1 MKLWCKQILLLLTG
15 LLCANII
22 PAQNIPVLPADPAI
36 STGRLPNGTSY
47 YIVENKTI
55 KGLADFAL
63 VQRTGVGNIS
73 DSASMKAVSTA
84 REALDS
90 MPRCLAP
97 SVQTFFTSHGVT
109 PNREGFVK
117 VTDNSTQYHFRDVL
131 LSSEAVLDSALLVI
145 MDVIDRVSASDDPF
159 LRKWYAPSDQAVIVS
174 GDIDAAAVA
183 YKLKMMSMMTPSVES
198 SPRLDYK
205 WQPSD
210 TAIFTAVPARAGGI
224 ASVSMSWRSPRP
236 PAEYMN
242 TVQPAIYEMFLAE
255 LKLIAEDR
263 VKEALYVND
272 IPYADVSCRYM
283 TSMQSYGDESFHFDM
298 TVAEDDFEEALGVAA
313 EVLAG
318 IEDGST
324 SAEELLRAKQICM
337 DSIHEESRKPIRG
350 NSVYVEKCAV
360 SFLYGG
366 SLATLK
372 SKVDFLASRR
382 LADSTELRLF
392 NGISYALLDSCRN
405 LSVRYSADIEQDSM
419 RALFTGAWKV
429 RSDSTVKSSHRVSD
443 IPQHQ
448 PTGVKMK
455 VKAVKT
461 DPMSGG
467 MVWTFSNGFT
477 VIYKKMATGGRM
489 YYNLARNSGYASIAD
504 LNQGEGGYVSDQF
517 FLSSIGGMK
526 ADDFLSVLRSEGL
539 LMEAYVGLSYM
550 MLSGYSPVE
559 KADLLMN
566 SLLAAV
572 NQRTPDTL
580 AAAYHGRC
588 EKLRHVVSMSGRG
601 GVKALI
607 DSVMCPDYKYTPV
620 KSAAALSPQLSEKA
634 DDYFRKLSDQNND
647 GVLILVGDMD
657 EVDLRKMLLRY
668 VDGFRT
674 SDRAFRR
681 QNIRYQPISGWSTY
695 TVEGDRNAID
705 IAMSV
710 PLSLT
715 TDNYM
720 AAEMAAMVLRKRL
733 SEAVVDT
740 GMYLELSN
748 ECKISPQERFSVL
761 ISINEAS
768 PDGFATSVDPI
779 GPIETLSKVRSA
791 LFSVADDTELAAEVA
806 LLKEQLK
813 SALALEMS
821 IPFYWL
827 NVISRRQL
835 AGKDFTTNYQ
845 AKIDAVT
852 PAKVKGI
859 LDQLN
864 KGAKVEYIMT
874 K

>member
-1 MKLWCKQILLLLTG
+1 MNLWCKQIFLLLISI
-15 LLCANII
+15 LCANFIY
-22 PAQNIPVLPADPAI
+22 AQNIPVLPSDPAI
-36 STGRLPNGTSY
+36 STGRLSNGTSY
-47 YIVENKTI
+47 YIVENKSV

-63 VQRTGVGNIS
+63 VQNTGVGNLA
-73 DSASMKAVSTA
+73 DSASMQAVSVA

-109 PNREGFVK
+109 PRREGFVK

-131 LSSEAVLDSALLVI
+131 ISSEAVLDSALLVI
-145 MDVIDRVSASDDPF
+145 LDVIDRVSASDDPF
-159 LRKWYAPSDQAVIVS
+159 LKKWYTPSDQAVIVS
-174 GDIDAAAVA
+174 GDVDAAAVA
-183 YKLKMMSMMTPSVES
+183 YKLRMMSMMTPYVES
-198 SPRLDYK
+198 SPRINYR

-210 TAIFTAVPARAGGI
+210 SANFTAVSGVVDGI
-224 ASVSMSWRSPRP
+224 ASISLSWRSPRP

-255 LKLIAEDR
+255 LKQIAESR
-263 VKEALYVND
+263 VKEALYEND
-272 IPYADVSCRYM
+272 IPYADVSCSYK
-283 TSMQSYGDESFHFDM
+283 TSVQSSGDESFHFDM
-298 TVAEDDFEEALGVAA
+298 TVAEEDFQGALAVAA
-313 EVLAG
+313 GVLAG
-318 IEDGST
+318 IEGGNT
-324 SAEELLRAKQICM
+324 SAEEMLRAKRLCM
-337 DSIHEESRKPIRG
+337 DSIHEESRKPKRS
-350 NSVYVEKCAV
+350 NSAYVEKCAA

-392 NGISYALLDSCRN
+392 NGISSALLDSCRN
-405 LSVRYSADIEQDSM
+405 LSVRYSHKIEPDSM
-419 RALFTGAWKV
+419 RTLFADSWKV
-429 RSDSTVKSSHRVSD
+429 RSDTTAKISYDVTD

-448 PTGVKMK
+448 PSGVKMK
-455 VKAVKT
+455 VKTVKT

-467 MVWTFSNGFT
+467 MMWTFTNGFT

-517 FLSSIGGMK
+517 FLSSIGRMK
-526 ADDFLSVLRSEGL
+526 SNDFLTVLRGEGVQ
-539 LMEAYVGLSYM
+539 MEAYVGLSYM

-559 KADLLMN
+559 KIDLLMN
-566 SLLAAV
+566 SLLAVV
-572 NQRTPDTL
+572 NLRTPDTL

-588 EKLRHVVSMSGRG
+588 ERLRQAVSMSGRG

-620 KSAAALSPQLSEKA
+620 KSVAAMSPQLSAKA
-634 DDYFRKLSDQNND
+634 DEYFRKLSEHSND

-657 EVDLRKMLLRY
+657 EVDLRKLLLRY
-668 VDGFRT
+668 VDGFKT
-674 SDRAFRR
+674 TDRAFRR
-681 QNIRYQPISGWSTY
+681 QMIRYQPTSGWSTY

-710 PLSLT
+710 PMSLT

-720 AAEMAAMVLRKRL
+720 AAEIAAMVLRKRL

-761 ISINEAS
+761 ISMNEAS
-768 PDGFATSVDPI
+768 QDGFSVSVEPV
-779 GPIETLSKVRSA
+779 GPIKTLAIVRSA
-791 LFSVADDTELAAEVA
+791 LLSVVDDAELAADVA

-813 SALALEMS
+813 SAIALEMS
-821 IPFYWL
+821 LPFYWL

-852 PAKVKGI
+852 PEKVKGV

>member
-15 LLCANII
+15 LFCANIT
-22 PAQNIPVLPADPAI
+22 PAQDIPVLPSDP
-36 STGRLPNGTSY
+36 SVKTGHLPNGTSY

-63 VQRTGVGNIS
+63 VQRTGVGNIA
-73 DSASMKAVSTA
+73 DSVSMKAVSIA
-84 REALDS
+84 RESLDS

-97 SVQTFFTSHGVT
+97 SVQAFFTSHGVT
-109 PNREGFVK
+109 PRREGFVK

-145 MDVIDRVSASDDPF
+145 MDVIDRISASDDPF

-174 GDIDAAAVA
+174 GDVDAAAVA
-183 YKLKMMSMMTPSVES
+183 YKLKMMSMMTPSAES
-198 SPRLDYK
+198 APRLDYR

-210 TAIFTAVPARAGGI
+210 SASYTTVPAAADGI
-224 ASVSMSWRSPRP
+224 ASVSLSWRSPRP

-263 VKEALYVND
+263 VKEALYERD
-272 IPYADVSCRYM
+272 IPYADVSCSYM
-283 TSMQSYGDESFHFDM
+283 TSMQSYGDESFMFDM
-298 TVAEDDFEEALGVAA
+298 TVADEDFEEALGVAA
-313 EVLAG
+313 GVLAG
-318 IEDGST
+318 IEDGRT
-324 SAEELLRAKQICM
+324 SSEELLRAKRICM

-350 NSVYVEKCAV
+350 NSVYVEKCAA

-405 LSVRYSADIEQDSM
+405 LKVRYTADMEPDSM
-419 RALFTGAWKV
+419 RTLFKRSWKV
-429 RSDSTVKSSHRVSD
+429 RSDSAARPSYNLND

-448 PTGVKMK
+448 PSGVKIK
-455 VKAVKT
+455 VKTVKT

-504 LNQGEGGYVSDQF
+504 LDKGEGGYLSDQF

-526 ADDFLSVLRSEGL
+526 SDDFLGVLRGEGL
-539 LMEAYVGLSYM
+539 LMESHVGLSYM

-559 KADLLMN
+559 KTDLLMN

-572 NQRTPDTL
+572 NQREPDTL
-580 AAAYHGRC
+580 AAAYHRRC
-588 EKLRHVVSMSGRG
+588 EKLRHAVSMSGRG

-607 DSVMCPDYKYTPV
+607 DSVLCPDYKYTPV
-620 KSAAALSPQLSEKA
+620 KSAAAMSPQLAEKA
-634 DDYFRKLSDQNND
+634 DAYFRKLADQNND

-657 EVDLRKMLLRY
+657 EVELRKLLLKY

-674 SDRAFRR
+674 TDRAFRR
-681 QNIRYQPISGWSTY
+681 QNIRYQPTSGWTTY

-710 PLSLT
+710 PMSLT

-720 AAEMAAMVLRKRL
+720 AAEIAAMVLRKRL

-740 GMYLELSN
+740 GMYLELFN
-748 ECKISPQERFSVL
+748 ECRISPQERLSVL
-761 ISINEAS
+761 ISMNEAS
-768 PDGFATSVDPI
+768 PDGFATYVEPA

-791 LFSVADDTELAAEVA
+791 LSAVADDAELAADVA

-813 SALALEMS
+813 SALTLEMS
-821 IPFYWL
+821 VPFYWM

-859 LDQLN
+859 LDLLN
-864 KGAKVEYIMT
+864 KGAKFEYIMT